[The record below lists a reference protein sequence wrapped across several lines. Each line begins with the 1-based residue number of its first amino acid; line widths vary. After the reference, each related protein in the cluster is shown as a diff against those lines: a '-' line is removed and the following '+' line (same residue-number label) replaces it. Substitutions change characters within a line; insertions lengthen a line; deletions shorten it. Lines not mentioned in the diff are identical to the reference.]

1 MFVSVVAL
9 LRCCVKSLFLAN
21 VKEFYLE
28 LFDSKIK
35 IFMVYISFN
44 IILLC
49 YFFLVLFVLL
59 NLESIVNIIKILI
72 FPFSFSILLCY
83 RIYHDLSCFV
93 LLDLNMH
100 KLIYE
105 NINFFIF
112 FFQYCFV
119 TILFNL
125 KIIVV
130 FIDQSFPVS

>member
-9 LRCCVKSLFLAN
+9 LRCSVFVFIMIICCCVKSLFLAN

-44 IILLC
+44 IIILC

-59 NLESIVNIIKILI
+59 NLKSIVNIIKILI

-83 RIYHDLSCFV
+83 RI
-93 LLDLNMH
+93 
-100 KLIYE
+100 
-105 NINFFIF
+105 
-112 FFQYCFV
+112 
-119 TILFNL
+119 ILFGMFL
-125 KIIVV
+125 IIIDIICDDLLLYIFHVCYWYEHKKKIIL
-130 FIDQSFPVS
+130 